1 MYVEVDDVPETLVIV
16 SHQLE
21 ESMED
26 NSEQQFNIRDH
37 YIPTPILRRSSRPHV
52 PNRKYINYILLTHE
66 GKPKN
71 YEEAYQTINAGKWEH
86 AIKDEM
92 KYLISN

>member
-16 SHQLE
+16 SHQPE

-37 YIPTPILRRSSRPHV
+37 YIPTPILRGSSG
-52 PNRKYINYILLTHE
+52 T
-66 GKPKN
+66 
-71 YEEAYQTINAGKWEH
+71 
-86 AIKDEM
+86 
-92 KYLISN
+92 S